1 MKPRAAGTGGP
12 GAASPQ
18 QQKQNGAALSCRGW
32 WALWGAGWAW
42 VLRPVVW
49 GSAPALPQAQ
59 HPHGGERGVQGW
71 APATGQTLRGCSVSR
86 DGHGAG
92 EGAAAPAGGAQPG
105 ETGLGGDPIALRLP
119 EGAGAGG
126 SVSSPREPA
135 TGQEGTAPGCARGGS
150 GGISGEIP
158 SRKGWPGRGTGCPGT
173 GCCHRPRGG
182 SKPPQAPCLGTRFSG
197 GLGSAGLGAG
207 LGGLK
212 GLLQP
217 EGFCDLHR
225 PLYLPFPSRLRKIP
239 FLADVDYFQLRW
251 NFN

>member
-1 MKPRAAGTGGP
+1 MTKAEELHAFLASVFNSQTSCSRCVQPPELLEDRDGQQSEASMIQGEIPATCYTTRTHRSLGP
-12 GAASPQ
+12 GQ
-18 QQKQNGAALSCRGW
+18 
-32 WALWGAGWAW
+32 
-42 VLRPVVW
+42 
-49 GSAPALPQAQ
+49 
-59 HPHGGERGVQGW
+59 
-71 APATGQTLRGCSVSR
+71 ATGQTLRGCSVSR

-92 EGAAAPAGGAQPG
+92 EGAAAPAGGAGGAQPG

-207 LGGLK
+207 LDN
-212 GLLQP
+212 P
-217 EGFCDLHR
+217 EGL
-225 PLYLPFPSRLRKIP
+225 
-239 FLADVDYFQLRW
+239 FQAK
-251 NFN
+251 